1 MKVESGVLEYRAV
14 AKGHDEDTETNDQK
28 KSCPG
33 GHLISIESLQI

>member
-28 KSCPG
+28 KAVQ
-33 GHLISIESLQI
+33 EVT